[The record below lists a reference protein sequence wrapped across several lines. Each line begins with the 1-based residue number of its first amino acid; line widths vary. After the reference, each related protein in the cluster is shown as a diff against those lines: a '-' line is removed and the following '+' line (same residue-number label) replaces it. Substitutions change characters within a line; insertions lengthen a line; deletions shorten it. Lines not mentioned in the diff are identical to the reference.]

1 MSSSSVRKVFLP
13 LAAVVGLSLGVAAPA
28 AAGDDGQA
36 PIWVGISGVLGLTDT
51 KEEMPIEYRE
61 RSKLVLPPKIVLP
74 PPAAHPVT
82 NAAAWPID
90 PDVQRVIR
98 KNAET
103 KNMAA
108 NPRRTV
114 RQGNGLFPADAV
126 VTVRADAGQGPATRP
141 CVTGSS
147 SRDCQSPGFGLFS
160 ALGFG
165 GKVDPA
171 SLGPEPDRDWL
182 TDPPKGYRAPL
193 ATGSSAAK

>member
-1 MSSSSVRKVFLP
+1 M
-13 LAAVVGLSLGVAAPA
+13 
-28 AAGDDGQA
+28 
-36 PIWVGISGVLGLTDT
+36 
-51 KEEMPIEYRE
+51 
-61 RSKLVLPPKIVLP
+61 
-74 PPAAHPVT
+74 
-82 NAAAWPID
+82 
-90 PDVQRVIR
+90 QRVIR

-141 CVTGSS
+141 CVTGSP

-160 ALGFG
+160 SLGFG
-165 GKVDPA
+165 SKVDPA

-193 ATGSSAAK
+193 ATGPTAAK